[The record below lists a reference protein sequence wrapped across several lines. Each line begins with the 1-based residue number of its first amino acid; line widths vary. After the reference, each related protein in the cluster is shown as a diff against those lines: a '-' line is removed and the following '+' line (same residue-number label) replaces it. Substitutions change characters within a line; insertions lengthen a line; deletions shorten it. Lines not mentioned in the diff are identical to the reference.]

1 MFRGL
6 FPECR
11 GVPDDL
17 DFIPTF
23 HVLGPLLQVS
33 SAQGFFSKLDC
44 LGRGTREAPVLSCL
58 YLLRMASSAPILPQA
73 LLVASATALGYAP
86 ELWPFGEITGTALIV
101 SARAEEKP
109 RYVSACLYL
118 RFVCLAHNTRVF
130 VYVARTRLP
139 GRATRYFTPLPTR
152 STDC

>member
-1 MFRGL
+1 
-6 FPECR
+6 
-11 GVPDDL
+11 
-17 DFIPTF
+17 
-23 HVLGPLLQVS
+23 
-33 SAQGFFSKLDC
+33 
-44 LGRGTREAPVLSCL
+44 
-58 YLLRMASSAPILPQA
+58 MASSAPILPQA

-109 RYVSACLYL
+109 RYVSACLHL
-118 RFVCLAHNTRVF
+118 MFVCLAHNTHVF